1 MDEKISNKNKKNKEK
16 NKNNKKIEYRD
27 LFALWMAFKND
38 KTWYQKMWQ
47 QINFYNFS

>member
-27 LFALWMAFKND
+27 LFAL
-38 KTWYQKMWQ
+38 
-47 QINFYNFS
+47 